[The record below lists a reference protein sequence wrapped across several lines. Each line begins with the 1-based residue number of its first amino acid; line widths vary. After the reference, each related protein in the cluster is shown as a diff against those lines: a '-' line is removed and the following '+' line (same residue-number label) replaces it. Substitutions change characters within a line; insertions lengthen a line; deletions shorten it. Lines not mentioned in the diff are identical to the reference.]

1 MRTSP
6 SNLQRSQKPWSSHRY
21 LQNLQHSPF
30 LLKRVPQHL
39 AIALLLLTSA
49 CQTTNSSNSSGSS
62 SQGLKIGTLLSVTGD
77 LSQPGASMQ
86 DSAQLLVKTVNNCG
100 GALGQPVQLISED
113 DQTEPA
119 AGASAMTKLAE
130 VDRVAGVVGA
140 TSSAVSSAAVDIAVR
155 NQVVQISPSSTS
167 PIFTERAQKGDFQ
180 GFWFRTAPPDT
191 FQGKA
196 LAQLAKQRGFK
207 SVAILAINNDYG
219 SGLAE
224 SFTSAFEAL
233 GGKVQGQ
240 PVLYPPEASTFE
252 SEVNIVFKGQ
262 PDAVLLIAYPET
274 GSLVLK
280 SAYQQGLL
288 GQKTQ
293 LLATDGLKDEAI
305 ANLTGKNQAG
315 DYIVT
320 GLVGTAASTGGPA
333 ANDFNQAYSAAYQRQ
348 PSAYNSNTWDATA
361 LLVLAAEAAKSNT
374 GPAIKAKIRDVA
386 NAPGQEVTDVCQA
399 LALVREGKDI
409 NYQGA
414 SGTVELDAQ
423 GDVTGN
429 YDVWTIEKNG
439 KLAIKDT
446 ISVGGS

>member
-6 SNLQRSQKPWSSHRY
+6 SDLQRSQKVWVSRLN
-21 LQNLQHSPF
+21 LQNLPHFQL
-30 LLKRVPQHL
+30 LLKGVSQSL

-49 CQTTNSSNSSGSS
+49 CQTTHSSGSS
-62 SQGLKIGTLLSVTGD
+62 KSLKLGTLLPITGD
-77 LSQPGASMQ
+77 LAQYGSPMQ
-86 DSAQLLVKTVNNCG
+86 ASAQLLVKTVNSCG
-100 GALGQPVQLISED
+100 GALGQPVQLVSED
-113 DQTEPA
+113 DQTEPS
-119 AGASAMTKLAE
+119 AGASAMTKLVE
-130 VDRVAGVVGA
+130 VDRVAGVVGGA
-140 TSSAVSSAAVDIAVR
+140 SSAVSSAAVDIAVR
-155 NQVVQISPSSTS
+155 NQIVQISPSSTS
-167 PIFTERAQKGDFQ
+167 PIFTDRARKGDFQ

-196 LAQLAKQRGFK
+196 LAQLAKQRGFQ

-219 SGLAE
+219 NGLVE
-224 SFTSAFEAL
+224 SFVPAFEVL

-240 PVLYPPEASTFE
+240 PVLYPPDASSFE
-252 SEVNIVFKGQ
+252 SEVSAAFQGQ
-262 PDAVLLIAYPET
+262 PAAVLLIAYPET

-288 GQKTQ
+288 GKKTQ
-293 LLATDGLKDEAI
+293 VLATDGMKDEAI
-305 ANLTGKNQAG
+305 AKLAGKNQTG

-320 GLVGTAASTGGPA
+320 GLLGTAASAGGPA
-333 ANDFNQAYSAAYQRQ
+333 LDDFRKGYTAAYQRQ
-348 PSAYNSNTWDATA
+348 PSVYDPNTWDATA

-374 GPAIKAKIRDVA
+374 GSAIKSKIRDVA

-423 GDVTGN
+423 GDVTGS
-429 YDVWTIEKNG
+429 YDIWTIEKNG
-439 KLAIKDT
+439 KLAVKDT

>member
-1 MRTSP
+1 MRTCLSD
-6 SNLQRSQKPWSSHRY
+6 LQRSQKLWSSHRY
-21 LQNLQHSPF
+21 LQNLRLSRV
-30 LLKRVPQHL
+30 LLKRFPQSL

-49 CQTTNSSNSSGSS
+49 CQTTNSSGSS

-77 LSQPGASMQ
+77 LSQPGSTMQ
-86 DSAQLLVKTVNNCG
+86 DSAQLLVKTVNSCG

-167 PIFTERAQKGDFQ
+167 PSFTERSQNGEFQ

-196 LAQLAKQRGFK
+196 LAQLAKQRGFQ

-224 SFTSAFEAL
+224 SFASAFESL

-305 ANLTGKNQAG
+305 ANLAGKNQAG

-320 GLVGTAASTGGPA
+320 GLVGTAASAGGPA
-333 ANDFNQAYSAAYQRQ
+333 LDDFSKAYSAAYQRQ

-374 GPAIKAKIRDVA
+374 GSAIKSKIRDVA

-439 KLAIKDT
+439 KLAVKDT